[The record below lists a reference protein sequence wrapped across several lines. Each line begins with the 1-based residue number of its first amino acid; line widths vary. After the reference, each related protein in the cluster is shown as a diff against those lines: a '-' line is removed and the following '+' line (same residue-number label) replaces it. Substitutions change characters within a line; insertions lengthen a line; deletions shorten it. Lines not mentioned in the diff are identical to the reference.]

1 MHDTHAREETRMT
14 SERPLKGWKILV
26 PRGGSWG
33 GDVADAVR
41 ARGAFP
47 IVAPLINFA
56 SPRDEDAPK
65 LQTALEEL
73 AAGRFDWL
81 AVTSATAV
89 DVMHSMGAIV
99 PERTLVAAVG
109 ETTAAALTAAGY
121 RVDFVPTHD
130 NSAKGLLVEWPEAA
144 RGMPPINVLWLRS
157 EVAKPVLSDGLLR
170 RGHSVDSV
178 IAYRTVGVPAAE
190 SIRYDIRNS
199 RIRAMLV
206 TSGSVAEQIITQ
218 FGELP
223 AEIRLAA
230 IGPRTAKDAR
240 ELGLRIDVVAQERSV
255 ASLLDGIEWLARGM
269 EMPVTSAIDLSEL
282 HALQSEA
289 VLHAELGDA
298 GASGDGTNGATALTL
313 GSDEPDVDPDADAID
328 GKKSQ
333 RMPWFRR
340 RVVRDPA
347 HDIPV
352 VDEPRPAQRKD
363 DEA

>member
-1 MHDTHAREETRMT
+1 MT
-14 SERPLKGWKILV
+14 FERPLKGWKILV

-73 AAGRFDWL
+73 AAGRYDWL

-89 DVMHSMGAIV
+89 DVMHSMGAV
-99 PERTLVAAVG
+99 LPERTLVAAVG

-121 RVDFVPTHD
+121 RVDFVPNHD
-130 NSAKGLLVEWPEAA
+130 NSAKGLLVEWPEAQ
-144 RGMPPINVLWLRS
+144 RGKPPIKVLWLRS
-157 EVAKPVLSDGLLR
+157 EVAKPVLSDGLVR
-170 RGHSVDSV
+170 RGHSVESV

-206 TSGSVAEQIITQ
+206 TSGSVAEQILNQ
-218 FGELP
+218 FGEMP
-223 AEIRLAA
+223 GEIRLAA

-255 ASLLDGIEWLARGM
+255 ASLLDGLEWLARGA

-282 HALQSEA
+282 RALETEA
-289 VLHAELGDA
+289 ALDAEIDGANLNA
-298 GASGDGTNGATALTL
+298 PAAQATSGASSAASE
-313 GSDEPDVDPDADAID
+313 SDEPDVDPDADAVD
-328 GKKSQ
+328 GKKSH

-340 RVVRDPA
+340 RAFHDPA
-347 HDIPV
+347 HEIPV

-363 DEA
+363 DER